1 MGGPRNAPLTLR
13 ELRAIPVSR
22 LTGVGNALEER
33 LAIMGIE
40 SVLDVLQHYPRR
52 YIDRTHRSE
61 IAALAVGEEATVFGE
76 VRRVHGRRTR
86 NGRALVEVVVTD
98 GTSYLTCTF
107 FNQAWRE
114 RQLTPDTEVALFGK
128 VDVYR
133 GKRQMTNPVVDVVGR
148 SGESDR
154 TGRVVPIYPQSG
166 KADIATWQMARLV
179 KDALRRC
186 APRGFADPVAA
197 IREHLDLESRDSAY
211 RAIHQ
216 PEYIGAV
223 QSARKRLIFDEFL
236 RMQVGLVARKRAVA
250 ATQSGIRHRI
260 DGELVSA
267 FHAQLPFDLTGDQ
280 REAIAEIARDLASA
294 APMHRLLQGDVG
306 SGKTVVA
313 LSALLVA
320 VQGGYQGAFMA
331 PTEVLAE
338 QHHLSAT
345 AMLAGLAV
353 ASSGSLL
360 EERPVRVELLTNRTT
375 AAERRRLVA
384 GLERGDVDIVV
395 GTHALLYGDAPFSRL
410 GVVVIDEQH
419 RFGVEQRA
427 LLTGRAGAD
436 AADVPSDERDGGPT
450 ANATGRARADA
461 TDVPTNQQGGEP
473 PAYATPRTDR
483 SQPDVLVMTATPIPR
498 TAAMLIYGD
507 LDKSE
512 LREMPPGRTPITTAV
527 VGPNPLER
535 AAAYATLRAEVDAGR
550 QAYVV
555 CALVEGSAK
564 IEAKAATEE
573 LERLEAE
580 ELEGLRLSLLHGQ
593 LPSREKEA
601 TMDSFRRG
609 EIDVLVATTV
619 IEVGVD
625 VPNATVMIVEDAD
638 RFGLSQLHQLR
649 GRVGRGGGASWC
661 FLFAD
666 PQTPDSQER
675 MAAMAAST
683 DGFLLAERDLEIR
696 GSGEVFGDRQSGFS
710 DLKLGRIPRDEEQV
724 LLARACAER
733 LLDDDPDL
741 ERSVELREEVEDLLG
756 DAVEFLFKS

>member
-1 MGGPRNAPLTLR
+1 MRTESSPLTLR

-22 LTGVGNALEER
+22 LTGVGPALEER
-33 LAIMGIE
+33 LAIMSIE

-61 IAALAVGEEATVFGE
+61 IAALEVGEEATVFGE

-114 RQLTPDTEVALFGK
+114 RQLAPETEVALFGK

-133 GKRQMTNPVVDVVGR
+133 GKRQMTNPVVDVVGPA
-148 SGESDR
+148 GETDR
-154 TGRVVPIYPQSG
+154 TGKVVPIYPQSG
-166 KADIATWQMARLV
+166 KADIATWQMAKLV

-186 APRGFADPVAA
+186 AKRGLADPVAA
-197 IREHLDLESRDSAY
+197 IRDELDLESRDAAY
-211 RAIHQ
+211 RGVHQ
-216 PEYIGAV
+216 PEHIGVV
-223 QSARKRLIFDEFL
+223 QAARKRLIFDEFL

-250 ATQSGIRHRI
+250 AAQSGIQHRI
-260 DGELVSA
+260 DGELVAA
-267 FHAQLPFDLTGDQ
+267 FHARLPFDLTGDQ
-280 REAIAEIARDLASA
+280 RIAISEIDRDLASP

-345 AMLAGLAV
+345 AMLADLSVPSDGGLFD
-353 ASSGSLL
+353 
-360 EERPVRVELLTNRTT
+360 ERPVRVELLTNRTT
-375 AAERRRLVA
+375 AAERRRLVG
-384 GLERGDVDIVV
+384 GLERGEVDILV

-427 LLTGRAGAD
+427 LLTGRSGAA
-436 AADVPSDERDGGPT
+436 AADGTSDEHDG
-450 ANATGRARADA
+450 AAHADA
-461 TDVPTNQQGGEP
+461 TMSV
-473 PAYATPRTDR
+473 
-483 SQPDVLVMTATPIPR
+483 DVLVMTATPIPR

-512 LREMPPGRTPITTAV
+512 LREMPPGRTPITTTV

-535 AAAYATLRAEVDAGR
+535 AAAYATLRSEVEAGR

-555 CALVEGSAK
+555 CPLVEGSAK

-573 LERLEAE
+573 LERLQVE
-580 ELEGLRLSLLHGQ
+580 ELAGLRISLLHGQ
-593 LPSREKEA
+593 LPSREKESV
-601 TMDSFRRG
+601 MDAFRRG

-625 VPNATVMIVEDAD
+625 VPNATVMVVEDAD

-741 ERSVELREEVEDLLG
+741 EQASELREEVEDLLG

>member
-1 MGGPRNAPLTLR
+1 MGDAPLTLR

-22 LTGVGNALEER
+22 LTGVGGALEER

-76 VRRVHGRRTR
+76 VLRVHGRRTR

-98 GTSYLTCTF
+98 GTSNLTCTF
-107 FNQAWRE
+107 FNQSWRE
-114 RQLTPDTEVALFGK
+114 RQLPVGTEVALFGK

-148 SGESDR
+148 SGETQK
-154 TGRVVPIYPQSG
+154 TGLVVPIYPQSG
-166 KADIATWQMARLV
+166 KADIATWQMAKIV
-179 KDALRRC
+179 QQALRRC
-186 APRGFADPVAA
+186 AKRGFADPVPAA
-197 IREHLDLESRDSAY
+197 ARTELELDERDSAY

-216 PEYIGAV
+216 PEHVGAV
-223 QSARKRLIFDEFL
+223 RAARKRLIFDEFL
-236 RMQVGLVARKRAVA
+236 RMQVGLVARKRAIA
-250 ATQSGIRHRI
+250 AAQSGIRH
-260 DGELVSA
+260 DLGGGLVAA
-267 FHAQLPFDLTGDQ
+267 FHARLPFELTGDQ
-280 REAIAEIARDLASA
+280 RVAIAEIERDLAGA

-345 AMLAGLAV
+345 AMLADLSV
-353 ASSGSLL
+353 PSSEGTLL
-360 EERPVRVELLTNRTT
+360 DDRPVRVELLTNRTT
-375 AAERRRLVA
+375 AAERRRLVG
-384 GLERGDVDIVV
+384 GLERGEVDIVV

-427 LLTGRAGAD
+427 VLTGHGAGAAVVIN
-436 AADVPSDERDGGPT
+436 AADGE
-450 ANATGRARADA
+450 AHADA
-461 TDVPTNQQGGEP
+461 TMKPSNSEDEEDSNPK
-473 PAYATPRTDR
+473 
-483 SQPDVLVMTATPIPR
+483 PDVLVMTATPIPR

-507 LDKSE
+507 HDKSE
-512 LREMPPGRTPITTAV
+512 LREMPPGRTPITTTV
-527 VGPNPLER
+527 VPPNPLDR
-535 AAAYATLRAEVDAGR
+535 AAAYATLRSEVEAGR

-555 CALVEGSAK
+555 CPLVEGSVK

-573 LERLEAE
+573 LERLQSE
-580 ELEGLRLSLLHGQ
+580 ELAGLRLALLHGQ
-593 LPSREKEA
+593 LPAREKEGV
-601 TMDSFRRG
+601 MDAFRRG
-609 EIDVLVATTV
+609 EIDALVATTV

-710 DLKLGRIPRDEEQV
+710 DLKLARIPRDEELV
-724 LLARACAER
+724 LLARGFAEQ
-733 LLDDDPDL
+733 LLDVDPDL
-741 ERSVELREEVEDLLG
+741 EQSSELREEVEDLLG